1 MFGAEIKVK
10 RYIQDLTCGK
20 KTMAQINEPLT
31 PFEKDLLLGITRH
44 WICLNHALD
53 QYLQKPTQHL
63 DFRLTLII
71 GIYRLVLTT
80 NPNNKAIIDGIMLLA
95 DQWKLAHRKKVIYAI
110 LNNILRNPP
119 DLSSFPESTRYSLPL
134 FFYNK
139 MKEELG
145 VYFEASA
152 KSQTQRPQTWAY
164 LFEVN
169 HMSDQMIAPLEEY
182 PQAVQ
187 FKDLKNLTEK
197 EGYKAGHWQIQDLAM
212 QKMMSFLPSKIDG
225 IIIDACAAPGGKTIA
240 LHKKFPNNP
249 IIAVE
254 IETNKIERLEQN
266 ISRCQGENID
276 IICMDFLKFSGPK
289 EKPCFI
295 WIDAPCSGSGVIGKH
310 PEIKYQVSKQTL
322 ISHQM
327 LQKKLLAHA
336 WQMLKPGGFIFY
348 STCSIFSEEND
359 EVIEFFSKYI
369 QDIKPVKVSMK
380 SKYGITFWMENQFG
394 GYLAI
399 IKKPEKSP

>member
-10 RYIQDLTCGK
+10 RYIQALTCGK

-119 DLSSFPESTRYSLPL
+119 DFSSFPESTRYSLPL

-254 IETNKIERLEQN
+254 IEIAVNNNNNDNNNDLHVTMHSYYVVVVVNNNDNNNDNNNNDNNNNNNNDNDDNNNDHNNKN
-266 ISRCQGENID
+266 NNHNNND
-276 IICMDFLKFSGPK
+276 NDH
-289 EKPCFI
+289 
-295 WIDAPCSGSGVIGKH
+295 DNNNDHDNTHDNNNDHDNKH
-310 PEIKYQVSKQTL
+310 NNS
-322 ISHQM
+322 
-327 LQKKLLAHA
+327 
-336 WQMLKPGGFIFY
+336 
-348 STCSIFSEEND
+348 END
-359 EVIEFFSKYI
+359 HGNDSGHDNKRNKN
-369 QDIKPVKVSMK
+369 DDSC
-380 SKYGITFWMENQFG
+380 
-394 GYLAI
+394 
-399 IKKPEKSP
+399 